1 MEQPIIPV
9 KRIVIS
15 AGIGFVITLLLL
27 LCLTALVSFEV
38 VSPELARWL
47 VYACVFLG
55 GFLASFFVKTPSK
68 KLYSAVMMVGVLFLL
83 LLLAGFLLPFQFSV
97 KNSIYILII
106 LLLSAIINSVMTS
119 IK

>member
-9 KRIVIS
+9 KRIAIS
-15 AGIGFVITLLLL
+15 AVLGYLLTLGLV

-38 VSPELARWL
+38 VSPQTAKWL
-47 VYACVFLG
+47 VYACVFIG
-55 GFLASFFVKTPSK
+55 GFGASFFVKTPTK
-68 KLYSAVMMVGVLFLL
+68 KLYSAMMMASLLFLL
-83 LLLAGFLLPFQFSV
+83 LVVTGFLLPFDFSL

-106 LLLSAIINSVMTS
+106 LLISAILNTVMTS